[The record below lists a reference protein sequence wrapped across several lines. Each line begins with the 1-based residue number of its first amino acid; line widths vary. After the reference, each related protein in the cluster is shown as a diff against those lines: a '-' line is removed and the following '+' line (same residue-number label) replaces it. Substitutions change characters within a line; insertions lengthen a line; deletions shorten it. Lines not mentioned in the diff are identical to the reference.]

1 MNKFHLFLLF
11 VFAFICFLPLM
22 LVPTAVFW
30 VCWSWYGLGEK
41 YFNFLPEQFHV
52 IPFWDIFLMMVVVSI
67 VGRLFEY
74 KVEVRK

>member
-22 LVPTAVFW
+22 LIPAGVFW
-30 VCWSWYGLGEK
+30 FFWSYYGLGST
-41 YFNFLPEQFHV
+41 YFNFLPSQFHY
-52 IPFWDIFLMMVVVSI
+52 IPFWDVFFLMLVISI

-74 KVEVRK
+74 KVEIKK